1 MIRSG
6 SALATDLYQ
15 LTMVQSYLDHDITDM
30 ASFEFFVRKMPTHRG
45 FLVFC
50 GLESVLNFLQ
60 SLQFNEAELAWL
72 KQSGRFSKTLI
83 DYLAEIHFTGDVDA
97 MPEGT
102 LFFPDEPV
110 LRVTAPLP
118 VAQLVETQLINF
130 LHVQTL
136 VASKA
141 VRMRLVCPEQLL
153 VDFGLRRTHGL
164 DTGLAA
170 ARAGFIA
177 GLSGTSNVQA
187 GARWNI
193 PIYGTMAHAYVQAHA
208 VEEESFLHFAHS
220 HPDNVTL
227 LIDTYDTEQGAK
239 KVAGIAPQLKKAG
252 IRIQAVRLD
261 SGDLG
266 EHARKVRHIL
276 DTGGLADTRIF
287 ASGNLD
293 EYALKKLMDEKAPID
308 GFGIGTRMNTSS
320 DASYLDCA
328 YKLQAYAG
336 APKRKT
342 SEGKVTLPGIKQ
354 VFRSEENGVMAHD
367 VITTANDNTV
377 PGTPLLKPAMRE
389 GALIDPL
396 PALAEIR
403 DYVADQLQKT
413 PTGLKQL
420 EPKQTYSVRISSA
433 LQQLIVDMDDAQG

>member
-1 MIRSG
+1 MIRAG

-15 LTMVQSYLDHDITDM
+15 LTMVQSYLDHGLTGT
-30 ASFEFFVRKMPTHRG
+30 ASFEFFVRKIPAHRG
-45 FLVFC
+45 FLLFC
-50 GLESVLNFLQ
+50 GLESALNFLQ
-60 SLQFNEAELAWL
+60 SLQFNDSEIAWL
-72 KQSGRFSKTLI
+72 KQSGRFSESLT
-83 DYLAEIHFTGDVDA
+83 DYLADVRFTGEVDA

-102 LFFPDEPV
+102 IFFPNEPV

-118 VAQLVETQLINF
+118 VAQLVETQIINF

-170 ARAGFIA
+170 ARAGYIA

-187 GARWNI
+187 GARWDI
-193 PIYGTMAHAYVQAHA
+193 PIFGTMAHAYVQAH
-208 VEEESFLHFAHS
+208 VSEEEAFLHFARS

-227 LIDTYDTEQGAK
+227 LIDTYDTEEGAR
-239 KVAGIAPQLKKAG
+239 KVVNIAPQLKKEG
-252 IRIQAVRLD
+252 INLRAVRLD

-266 EHARKVRHIL
+266 AHARNVRRIL
-276 DTGGLADTRIF
+276 DDGGLEETHIF

-293 EYALKKLMDEKAPID
+293 EYALQKLMDEKAPID

-320 DASYLDCA
+320 DMPYLDCA

-342 SEGKVTLPGIKQ
+342 SEGKATLPGIKQ
-354 VFRSEENGVMAHD
+354 VYRSMEKGVMAQD
-367 VITTANDNTV
+367 VITTADDDAT
-377 PGTPLLKPAMRE
+377 PGIPLLKPVMRAGE
-389 GALIDPL
+389 ATAPL
-396 PALAEIR
+396 PRLEDIR
-403 DYVADQLQKT
+403 KYVAEQLQTLPAELKT
-413 PTGLKQL
+413 L
-420 EPKQTYSVRISSA
+420 EPKTPYPVHISPA
-433 LQQLIVDMDDAQG
+433 LQQLIADMDAQQ

>member
-1 MIRSG
+1 VIRAG

-15 LTMVQSYLDHDITDM
+15 LTMVQSYLDHGLTET
-30 ASFEFFVRKMPTHRG
+30 ASFEFFVRKMPAHRG
-45 FLVFC
+45 FMLFC

-60 SLQFNEAELAWL
+60 SLQFNDSEIAWL
-72 KQSGRFSKTLI
+72 KQSGRFSETLT
-83 DYLAEIHFTGDVDA
+83 DYLADVRFTGEVDA

-102 LFFPDEPV
+102 IFFPNEPV

-118 VAQLVETQLINF
+118 VAQLVETQIINF

-141 VRMRLVCPEQLL
+141 VRMRLVCPDQLL

-187 GARWNI
+187 GARWDI
-193 PIYGTMAHAYVQAHA
+193 PIFGTMAHAYVQAH
-208 VEEESFLHFAHS
+208 VNEEEAFLHFARS

-227 LIDTYDTEQGAK
+227 LIDTYDTEEGAK
-239 KVAGIAPQLKKAG
+239 KVVNIASQLKKEG
-252 IRIQAVRLD
+252 INLRAVRLD

-266 EHARKVRHIL
+266 AHARNVRRIL
-276 DTGGLADTRIF
+276 DAGNLAETRIF

-293 EYALKKLMDEKAPID
+293 EYALQKLMDEKAPID

-320 DASYLDCA
+320 DAPYLDCA

-342 SEGKVTLPGIKQ
+342 SEGKATLPGVKQ
-354 VFRSEENGVMAHD
+354 VYRNMENGIMAHD
-367 VITTANDNTV
+367 VITTAGDDSLS
-377 PGTPLLKPAMRE
+377 GTPLLKRVMHNGEMAASLPRLEKIRKYVAEQLQM
-389 GALIDPL
+389 L
-396 PALAEIR
+396 PA
-403 DYVADQLQKT
+403 
-413 PTGLKQL
+413 GLKRL
-420 EPKQTYSVRISSA
+420 EPDQTYPVDISPA
-433 LQQLIVDMDDAQG
+433 LRQLIADMDAQK

>member
-1 MIRSG
+1 VIRAG

-15 LTMVQSYLDHDITDM
+15 LTMVQSYLDHGLTGT
-30 ASFEFFVRKMPTHRG
+30 ASFEFFVRKIPAHRG
-45 FLVFC
+45 FLLFC
-50 GLESVLNFLQ
+50 GLESALNFLQ
-60 SLQFNEAELAWL
+60 SLQFNDSEIAWL
-72 KQSGRFSKTLI
+72 KQSGRFSESLT
-83 DYLAEIHFTGDVDA
+83 DYLADVRFTGEVDA

-102 LFFPDEPV
+102 IFFPNEPV

-118 VAQLVETQLINF
+118 VAQLVETQIINF

-170 ARAGFIA
+170 ARAGYIA

-187 GARWNI
+187 GARWDI
-193 PIYGTMAHAYVQAHA
+193 PIFGTMAHAYVQAH
-208 VEEESFLHFAHS
+208 VSEEEAFLHFARS

-227 LIDTYDTEQGAK
+227 LIDTYDTEEGAR
-239 KVAGIAPQLKKAG
+239 KVVNIAPQLKKEG
-252 IRIQAVRLD
+252 INLRAVRLD

-266 EHARKVRHIL
+266 AHARNVRRIL
-276 DTGGLADTRIF
+276 DDGGLEETHIF

-293 EYALKKLMDEKAPID
+293 EYALQKLMDEKAPID

-320 DASYLDCA
+320 DMPYLDCA

-342 SEGKVTLPGIKQ
+342 SEGKATLPGIKQ
-354 VFRSEENGVMAHD
+354 VYRSMEKGVMAQD
-367 VITTANDNTV
+367 VITTADDDAT
-377 PGTPLLKPAMRE
+377 PGIPLLKPVMRAGE
-389 GALIDPL
+389 ATAPL
-396 PALAEIR
+396 PRLEDIR
-403 DYVADQLQKT
+403 KYVAEQLRTLPAELKT
-413 PTGLKQL
+413 L
-420 EPKQTYSVRISSA
+420 EPKTPYPVHISPA
-433 LQQLIVDMDDAQG
+433 LQQLIADMDAQQ